1 MSVFDNIQL
10 LINAPWLTAQALVN
24 GLVIGAL
31 FALAAYGMALVWGV
45 MKIINIAQGEFVIL
59 GGYVAFFLYQQN
71 IHPLWG
77 VPTAAVLLFL
87 LGWLLYRLIIW
98 RIINRDLF
106 TSILAT
112 FGISIMIQQLMNLF
126 FGADVQVAHANF
138 GSFALFDGA
147 LILPRIRLVS
157 LGVCVLL
164 ALAVVVFMKRS
175 KIGHAIRATA
185 QNARAAQIMGV
196 DADRVYATTFA
207 LNAAL
212 CGAAGALV
220 AMTFTIHP
228 YIGLPYTV
236 RSFMIVIVAGLGNFP
251 GVLAAAGGL
260 GVAEELSDY
269 IFGTEFRLAFVFS
282 LLVLILVFRNWQLTK
297 KRMYLK

>member
-1 MSVFDNIQL
+1 MSVLDNIQL

-138 GSFALFDGA
+138 GSFALLDGS
-147 LILPRIRLVS
+147 LIVPRIRLVS

-220 AMTFTIHP
+220 AMTFTLHP

>member
-1 MSVFDNIQL
+1 MSVLDNIQL

-220 AMTFTIHP
+220 AMTFTLHP

>member
-1 MSVFDNIQL
+1 MSVLDNIQL

-138 GSFALFDGA
+138 GSFALFDGS

-175 KIGHAIRATA
+175 KIGNAIRATA

-220 AMTFTIHP
+220 AMTFTLHP

>member
-1 MSVFDNIQL
+1 MSVLDNIQL

>member
-1 MSVFDNIQL
+1 MSVLDNIQL

-126 FGADVQVAHANF
+126 FGADVQVAHADF
-138 GSFALFDGA
+138 GSFALLDGS
-147 LILPRIRLVS
+147 LIVPRIRLVS

-251 GVLAAAGGL
+251 GVLAAAGSL

-269 IFGTEFRLAFVFS
+269 IFGAEFRLAFVFS

>member
-1 MSVFDNIQL
+1 MSVLDNIQL

-164 ALAVVVFMKRS
+164 ALSVVVFMKRS
-175 KIGHAIRATA
+175 KIGNAIRATA

>member
-1 MSVFDNIQL
+1 MSVLDNIQL

-138 GSFALFDGA
+138 GSFAFLDGA
-147 LILPRIRLVS
+147 LIVPRIRLVS

-220 AMTFTIHP
+220 AMTFTLHP

>member
-164 ALAVVVFMKRS
+164 ALSVVVFMKRS